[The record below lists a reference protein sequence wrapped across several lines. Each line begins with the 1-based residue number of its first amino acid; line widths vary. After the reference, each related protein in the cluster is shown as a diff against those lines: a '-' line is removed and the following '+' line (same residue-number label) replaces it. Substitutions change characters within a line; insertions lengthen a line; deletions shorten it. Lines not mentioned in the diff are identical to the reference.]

1 MRSSQENR
9 TGGILLR
16 ACTSSVICI
25 LLAALTTG
33 CGTSPSQF
41 SERSRPIITKQAVTF
56 AQRTFDPASPPPD
69 MPPPS
74 PGEAAACDSN
84 FVSNATVAG
93 KTRKI
98 DSTHATVTIA
108 QVKVLLQLNIVIWVP
123 VGVTPHILE
132 HELGHRQI
140 SEHYYQTADQ
150 LAERIAAG
158 YIGRQFDISGAD
170 LNIESNKVLQQVAAD
185 ITAEYNQQLNP
196 GPVQNLYDQITDHSR
211 NDVPVQDAIDHAL
224 KNAPIESGR

>member
-1 MRSSQENR
+1 
-9 TGGILLR
+9 LR
-16 ACTSSVICI
+16 ARLLPAFCI
-25 LLAALTTG
+25 FLAALTTG
-33 CGTSPSQF
+33 CTTSPSQLT
-41 SERSRPIITKQAVTF
+41 EQLRPVITKQAVTF
-56 AQRTFDPASPPPD
+56 AQRSFDPASPPPD
-69 MPPPS
+69 MPPPT

-108 QVKVLLQLNIVIWVP
+108 QIKVLLQLNIVIWVP
-123 VGVTPHILE
+123 LDVTPHILE

-140 SEHYYQTADQ
+140 SEHFYQTADQ
-150 LAERIAAG
+150 LAERIAAA
-158 YIGRQFDISGAD
+158 YIGKQFDISGAD

-196 GPVQNLYDQITDHSR
+196 GPAQNLYDQLTDHSS
-211 NDVPVQDAIDHAL
+211 NDVPVQDAIDQAL
-224 KNAPIESGR
+224 KTTAKL

>member
-1 MRSSQENR
+1 
-9 TGGILLR
+9 
-16 ACTSSVICI
+16 

-33 CGTSPSQF
+33 CGTNSSQLT
-41 SERSRPIITKQAVTF
+41 ERPRPVITKQLVTF

-69 MPPPS
+69 MPPLT

-108 QVKVLLQLNIVIWVP
+108 QIKVLLQLSIVIWVP
-123 VGVTPHILE
+123 ADVTPHILE
-132 HELGHRQI
+132 HELGHRQL
-140 SEHYYQTADQ
+140 SEHFYQTADQ

-158 YIGRQFDISGAD
+158 YIGKRFDISGAD
-170 LNIESNKVLQQVAAD
+170 LDIESNKVLQQVAAD
-185 ITAEYNQQLNP
+185 ITSEYNQQLNP
-196 GPVQNLYDQITDHSR
+196 GPAQNLYDQITDHSR

-224 KNAPIESGR
+224 KNAPIEAGR

>member
-1 MRSSQENR
+1 
-9 TGGILLR
+9 
-16 ACTSSVICI
+16 

-33 CGTSPSQF
+33 CGTSSSQLT
-41 SERSRPIITKQAVTF
+41 ECPRPVITKQPVTF

-69 MPPPS
+69 MPPLT

-108 QVKVLLQLNIVIWVP
+108 QIKVLLQLSIVIWVP
-123 VGVTPHILE
+123 ADVTPHILE
-132 HELGHRQI
+132 HELGHRQL
-140 SEHYYQTADQ
+140 SEHFYQTADQ

-158 YIGRQFDISGAD
+158 YIGKRFDISGAD
-170 LNIESNKVLQQVAAD
+170 LDIESNKVLQQVAAD
-185 ITAEYNQQLNP
+185 ITSEYNQQLNP
-196 GPVQNLYDQITDHSR
+196 GPAQNLYDQITDHSR
-211 NDVPVQDAIDHAL
+211 NDVPVQDAIAHAL

>member
-1 MRSSQENR
+1 
-9 TGGILLR
+9 LR
-16 ACTSSVICI
+16 ARTTSVFCI
-25 LLAALTTG
+25 LLAALATG
-33 CGTSPSQF
+33 CGTSTSQLT
-41 SERSRPIITKQAVTF
+41 ERPRPVITKQPVTF

-69 MPPPS
+69 MPPLT

-108 QVKVLLQLNIVIWVP
+108 RIKVLLQLSIVIWVP
-123 VGVTPHILE
+123 VDVTPHILE
-132 HELGHRQI
+132 HELGHRQL
-140 SEHYYQTADQ
+140 SEHFYQTADQ

-158 YIGRQFDISGAD
+158 YIGKRFDISGAD
-170 LNIESNKVLQQVAAD
+170 LDIESNKALQQVAAD

-196 GPVQNLYDQITDHSR
+196 GPAQNLYDQITDHSR
-211 NDVPVQDAIDHAL
+211 NDVPVQDAIAHAL